1 MKFLER
7 TLQKDIEKR
16 LFQGKVVILY
26 GARQV
31 GKTTLVKHILEKYQ
45 GESRYFHCETASV
58 QSGLSRRE
66 PDRIR
71 DFFGDARLVVLDEA
85 QHIPDIGLLL
95 KVMVDTYPEI
105 QILAT
110 GSSSF
115 DLANRLSEP
124 LTGRNFTFTL
134 YPLSLE
140 EISDGAMAVAESNLE
155 KLLRFG
161 SYPEAFLSSDED
173 ARIRMD
179 EIVSHYLYKDILSFE
194 GMKKSPILRK
204 LVELLALQIGQEV
217 SYHELARQ
225 LGISAP
231 TVERYIDIL
240 EKAFIVFR
248 LRAFSRNKRKEIS
261 KSVKIYFFDIGIR
274 NGVIQNYNPPRLRSD
289 IGHIWENFC
298 IVERM
303 KRNAAFGLSLNV
315 YFWRTYTK
323 KEVDYVEEYD
333 GRLHG
338 YEFKW
343 GEGTK
348 TVCPKGF
355 CDGYDASFERVDR
368 NGYWSFLAR

>member
-1 MKFLER
+1 MKFLKR
-7 TLQKDIEKR
+7 TLQKSIEKR
-16 LFQGKVVILY
+16 LFHGKVVILY

-31 GKTTLVKHILEKYQ
+31 GKTTLVKRILENYEGK
-45 GESRYFHCETASV
+45 SRYFHCETASV
-58 QSGLSRRE
+58 QSGLSQRE

-71 DFFGDARLVVLDEA
+71 AFFGDVRLVVLDEA

-115 DLANRLSEP
+115 DLANNLSEP

-134 YPLSLE
+134 YPFSLE
-140 EISDGAMAVAESNLE
+140 EISDGAVVDAESNLE

-161 SYPEAFLSSDED
+161 SYPEVFLLPDDD
-173 ARIRMD
+173 ARNRMD

-194 GMKKSPILRK
+194 GVRKSPIIRK

-217 SYHELARQ
+217 SYHELAGQ
-225 LGISAP
+225 LGVSTP
-231 TVERYIDIL
+231 TVEKYIDIL

-274 NGVIQNYNPPRLRSD
+274 NGVIRNYNPPHLRAD

-303 KRNAAFGLSLNV
+303 KRNESLDFAPNT

-323 KEVDYVEEYD
+323 KEVDYIEEYS
-333 GRLHG
+333 GGIHG

-343 GEGTK
+343 GEASK
-348 TVCPKGF
+348 TGCPKGF
-355 CDGYDASFERVDR
+355 CDGYGASFERVDR
-368 NGYWSFLAR
+368 HNYWKFLVR